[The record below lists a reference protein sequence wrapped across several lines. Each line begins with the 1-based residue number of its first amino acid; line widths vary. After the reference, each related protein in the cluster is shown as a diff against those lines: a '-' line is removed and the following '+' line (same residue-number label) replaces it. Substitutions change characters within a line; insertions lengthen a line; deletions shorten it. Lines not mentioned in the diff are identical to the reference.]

1 MISPFVPAFGTPL
14 FHPFRSSSFQ
24 LFIGNDEGEPFR
36 RFFIKKFLQGGIES
50 PCGQKGTKGL
60 FHSTL
65 NRLLQP
71 IFPYTSFFRMIACND
86 PDLCTSPFGH
96 LLYRKLQAG
105 PPPKRAN
112 CTRQLGL
119 LSLPGFLRH
128 KLCRQCSTGNCPDH
142 TVEYRSSPT
151 GDGDRC
157 PCPFAQHPGCVPG
170 LSSLQNDRVSPD
182 LIRAGIKEIA
192 HSVLTFLLK
201 GLLTVLRYFPKL
213 TFG

>member
-71 IFPYTSFFRMIACND
+71 IFPYTSFFLMFAFKD
-86 PDLCTSPFGH
+86 QDLCSSQFGR
-96 LLYRKLQAG
+96 LFYRTLQSV
-105 PPPKRAN
+105 PLPEIAN
-112 CTRQLGL
+112 CNRQIGI

-128 KLCRQCSTGNCPDH
+128 NLCRQSSTVNCPAH
-142 TVEYRSSPT
+142 TVECRSST
-151 GDGDRC
+151 IGYGDRL
-157 PCPFAQHPGCVPG
+157 HW
-170 LSSLQNDRVSPD
+170 
-182 LIRAGIKEIA
+182 
-192 HSVLTFLLK
+192 
-201 GLLTVLRYFPKL
+201 
-213 TFG
+213 